1 MTALLVPAFIAG
13 LVATVNPCGF
23 AMLPAYLSF
32 FIGSEGPG
40 TAPLSRAL
48 RIAGVMTLSFLIV
61 FGAAGLLL
69 TVGIQTVIGA
79 LPWLALVVGVGITGL
94 GLFVLRGGVL
104 TLTLPGK
111 GRVNRRS
118 VFVFGS
124 SYAVAS
130 LSCTLPIFLSLVVG
144 SIATASLA
152 EAVLLFL
159 AYGLGMALVISAITV
174 GLALGQDRMV
184 LWIRGASRWIPVVS
198 GSILIASGVFVV
210 WYWATVLS
218 SGSVALGEVG
228 VVRLIDQLSASIAGL
243 ARGNVGWFVV
253 GLVVFIGLGGVV
265 LARSRGNAP
274 EIDPAEKS
282 KLEV

>member
-144 SIATASLA
+144 SIATASLG

-253 GLVVFIGLGGVV
+253 GLVAFIGLGGVV

-274 EIDPAEKS
+274 EVDPAEKS

>member
-32 FIGSEGPG
+32 FIGSEGSG

-144 SIATASLA
+144 SIATASLG
-152 EAVLLFL
+152 EAVILFL

-174 GLALGQDRMV
+174 GLALGQDRLV
-184 LWIRGASRWIPVVS
+184 RWIRGASRWIPVVS

-218 SGSVALGEVG
+218 SGSVTLGEIG

-253 GLVVFIGLGGVV
+253 GLVSFIGLGGVV
-265 LARSRGNAP
+265 LARSRSEAP
-274 EIDPAEKS
+274 EVDLAEKS

>member
-1 MTALLVPAFIAG
+1 MTALLIPAFIAG

-32 FIGSEGPG
+32 FVGSEGSG
-40 TAPLSRAL
+40 TAPLTRAL

-69 TVGIQTVIGA
+69 TLGIQTVIGA

-144 SIATASLA
+144 SIATASLG
-152 EAVLLFL
+152 EAVLLFV

-174 GLALGQDRMV
+174 GLALGQNRMV
-184 LWIRGASRWIPVVS
+184 LWIRGASRWIPVIS

-218 SGSVALGEVG
+218 SGSVTLGEVG

-243 ARGNVGWFVV
+243 ARGNVGWFVA
-253 GLVVFIGLGGVV
+253 GLVLFIGLGGVV
-265 LARSRGNAP
+265 LARSRGHAP
-274 EIDPAEKS
+274 EVDPAEKP
-282 KLEV
+282 KLKV

>member
-1 MTALLVPAFIAG
+1 MTALLVTAFIAG

-144 SIATASLA
+144 SIATASLG

>member
-1 MTALLVPAFIAG
+1 MTALLVTAFIAG

-32 FIGSEGPG
+32 FIGSEGSA
-40 TAPLSRAL
+40 TAPLSRAF

-144 SIATASLA
+144 SIATASLG

-218 SGSVALGEVG
+218 SGSLTLGEVG
-228 VVRLIDQLSASIAGL
+228 IVRLIDQLSASIAGL

-253 GLVVFIGLGGVV
+253 GLVSFIGLGGVV
-265 LARSRGNAP
+265 LAGSRSDAP
-274 EIDPAEKS
+274 EGEPAEKS

>member
-1 MTALLVPAFIAG
+1 MTALLIPAFIAG

-32 FIGSEGPG
+32 FVGSEGSG
-40 TAPLSRAL
+40 TAPLTRAL

-69 TVGIQTVIGA
+69 TLGIQTVIGA

-144 SIATASLA
+144 SIATASLG
-152 EAVLLFL
+152 EAVLLFV

-174 GLALGQDRMV
+174 GLALGQNRMV
-184 LWIRGASRWIPVVS
+184 LWIRGASRWIPVIS

-218 SGSVALGEVG
+218 SGSVTLGEVG

-243 ARGNVGWFVV
+243 ARGNVGWFVA
-253 GLVVFIGLGGVV
+253 GLVLFIGLGGLV
-265 LARSRGNAP
+265 LARSRGHTP
-274 EIDPAEKS
+274 EVDPAEKP
-282 KLEV
+282 KLKV

>member
-1 MTALLVPAFIAG
+1 MTALLVTAFIAG
-13 LVATVNPCGF
+13 SVATVNPCGF

-32 FIGSEGPG
+32 FIGSERSA
-40 TAPLSRAL
+40 TAPLSRAF

-94 GLFVLRGGVL
+94 GVFVLRGGVL

-144 SIATASLA
+144 SIATASLG

-218 SGSVALGEVG
+218 SGSLTLGEVG
-228 VVRLIDQLSASIAGL
+228 IVRLIDQLSASIAGL

-253 GLVVFIGLGGVV
+253 GLVSFIGLGGVV
-265 LARSRGNAP
+265 LARSRSDAP
-274 EIDPAEKS
+274 EVEPTEKS

>member
-1 MTALLVPAFIAG
+1 
-13 LVATVNPCGF
+13 
-23 AMLPAYLSF
+23 MLPAYLSF
-32 FIGSEGPG
+32 FMGSEGSG

-144 SIATASLA
+144 SIATASLG
-152 EAVLLFL
+152 EAVVLFL

-198 GSILIASGVFVV
+198 GSILMASGVFVV

-218 SGSVALGEVG
+218 SGSVTLGEIG

-253 GLVVFIGLGGVV
+253 GLVSFIGLGGVV
-265 LARSRGNAP
+265 LSRSRSETP
-274 EIDPAEKS
+274 EVDPAEKS
-282 KLEV
+282 KLQV

>member
-32 FIGSEGPG
+32 FIGSEGSA
-40 TAPLSRAL
+40 TAPLSRAF

-144 SIATASLA
+144 SIATASLG

-218 SGSVALGEVG
+218 SGSLTLGEVG
-228 VVRLIDQLSASIAGL
+228 IVRLIDQLSASIAGL

-253 GLVVFIGLGGVV
+253 GLVSFIGLGGVV
-265 LARSRGNAP
+265 LARSRSDAP
-274 EIDPAEKS
+274 EVEPTEKS

>member
-1 MTALLVPAFIAG
+1 MTALLVTAFIAG

-32 FIGSEGPG
+32 FIGSEGSA
-40 TAPLSRAL
+40 TAPLSRAF

-144 SIATASLA
+144 SIATASLG

-218 SGSVALGEVG
+218 SGSLTLGEVG
-228 VVRLIDQLSASIAGL
+228 IVRLIDQLSASIAGL

-253 GLVVFIGLGGVV
+253 GLVSFIGLGGVV
-265 LARSRGNAP
+265 LARSRSDAP
-274 EIDPAEKS
+274 EVEPTEKS